1 MSGVLVVFAKA
12 PRVGEVKTR
21 MTPPLAPAE
30 AAALYTCMLD
40 DVLEASAAL
49 AGEHGLEPVLA
60 AHPAEAC
67 AELARRAPRA
77 FRVVA
82 QRGLDLGARME
93 WAVAEAAAG
102 GASLVVLR
110 GSDSPTLA
118 APVLRAALE
127 ALTDVDL
134 ALSPDRDGGYQLVAL
149 RRPAPGLFAHPMGT
163 PSVLEDTL
171 ARARSLGLRARLV
184 VPGFDLDTVDDL
196 RWPAEARRRG
206 LALGCRRTLALLDD
220 ADLWRHCPGIEGR
233 ALGSVARSAG
243 IP

>member
-1 MSGVLVVFAKA
+1 MKGILVVFAKA
-12 PRVGEVKTR
+12 PRPGEVKTR

-30 AAALYTCMLD
+30 AAALYACMLD

-49 AGEHGLEPVLA
+49 AAEQGLEPVLA

-82 QRGLDLGARME
+82 QRGRDLGARME
-93 WAVAEAAAG
+93 WAVAEAAAY
-102 GASLVVLR
+102 GASPVVLR
-110 GSDSPTLA
+110 GSDSPALA
-118 APVLRAALE
+118 GAVLGAALE
-127 ALTDVDL
+127 ALAEADL

-163 PSVLEDTL
+163 PSALEDTL

-184 VPGFDLDTVDDL
+184 APGFDLDTVEDL
-196 RWPAEARRRG
+196 HWLAEARRAG

-220 ADLWRHCPGIEGR
+220 ADLWRHCP
-233 ALGSVARSAG
+233 SVGARLIGWSARSAG
-243 IP
+243 TP

>member
-1 MSGVLVVFAKA
+1 MRGVLVVFARA

-30 AAALYTCMLD
+30 AAALYACMLD

-67 AELARRAPRA
+67 AELARRTPRS

-82 QRGLDLGARME
+82 QRGRDLGERMA

-102 GASLVVLR
+102 GATPVVLR
-110 GSDSPTLA
+110 GSDSPALA

-127 ALTDVDL
+127 ALREADL

-163 PSVLEDTL
+163 PAVLEDTL
-171 ARARSLGLRARLV
+171 SRARGLGLRVRLV
-184 VPGFDLDTVDDL
+184 PPGFDLDTVEDL
-196 RWPAEARRRG
+196 RWLAEARRGG
-206 LALGCRRTLALLDD
+206 LAVGCRRTLALLDD
-220 ADLWRHCPGIEGR
+220 ANLWRHCSSAAGPTVGP
-233 ALGSVARSAG
+233 AARSAG
-243 IP
+243 TP